1 MEPKEIKTEIEK
13 ITAEVN
19 KHNANINQLKYMLD
33 QETQKAIAKK
43 GVMEYLQGK
52 IKPTNPENKPK
63 KS

>member
-1 MEPKEIKTEIEK
+1 METKEIKTEIEK

-19 KHNANINQLKYMLD
+19 KHNANINQLKHMLD

-52 IKPTNPENKPK
+52 IKPTKPKKKPK

>member
-19 KHNANINQLKYMLD
+19 KHNANINQLKHMLD

-52 IKPTNPENKPK
+52 IKPTKPKNKPK